1 MAHDR
6 NKTAPSWAKDA
17 VASPQGWR
25 NPKTG
30 ELLVSYK
37 GLDKV
42 VEAPAPKKSAKKVTK
57 KVAQVE
63 LEEVDAEEE
72 KDGEE

>member
-6 NKTAPSWAKDA
+6 NKTAPAWAPDA

-25 NPKTG
+25 HPKTG

-37 GLDKV
+37 GLDKI
-42 VEAPAPKKSAKKVTK
+42 VEKPAAKKTK
-57 KVAQVE
+57 KVAEVE
-63 LEEVDAEEE
+63 ITEEATEE
-72 KDGEE
+72 

>member
-6 NKTAPSWAKDA
+6 NKTAPSWAPDA

-25 NPKTG
+25 HPKTG

-37 GLDKV
+37 GLDKHV
-42 VEAPAPKKSAKKVTK
+42 APPAKPASKKAKKV
-57 KVAQVE
+57 AEVE
-63 LEEVDAEEE
+63 IEEVPASEEE
-72 KDGEE
+72 

>member
-6 NKTAPSWAKDA
+6 NKTAPSWAPDA

-25 NPKTG
+25 HPKTG

-42 VEAPAPKKSAKKVTK
+42 LGEAAPKKAKKATK
-57 KVAQVE
+57 KEAEVTV
-63 LEEVDAEEE
+63 EEVTEAEE
-72 KDGEE
+72 

>member
-6 NKTAPSWAKDA
+6 NKTAPAWAPDA

-25 NPKTG
+25 HPKTG

-37 GLDKV
+37 GLDKI
-42 VEAPAPKKSAKKVTK
+42 VETPKVKKTK
-57 KVAQVE
+57 KVAEVE
-63 LEEVDAEEE
+63 ITEEATEE
-72 KDGEE
+72 

>member
-6 NKTAPSWAKDA
+6 NHTPPSWQKDA
-17 VASPQGWR
+17 VVSPQGWR
-25 NPKTG
+25 HPKTG

-42 VEAPAPKKSAKKVTK
+42 VGVKEAPAKKTK
-57 KVAQVE
+57 KVAEVE
-63 LEEVDAEEE
+63 VTEEATDE
-72 KDGEE
+72 

>member
-6 NKTAPSWAKDA
+6 NHTPPSWQKDA
-17 VASPQGWR
+17 VVSPQGWR
-25 NPKTG
+25 HPKTG

-42 VEAPAPKKSAKKVTK
+42 VKAEAPAKKTK
-57 KVAQVE
+57 KVAEVE
-63 LEEVDAEEE
+63 VTEEATDE
-72 KDGEE
+72 

>member
-6 NKTAPSWAKDA
+6 NHTPPSWQKDA
-17 VASPQGWR
+17 VVSPQGWR
-25 NPKTG
+25 HPKTG

-42 VEAPAPKKSAKKVTK
+42 VKAEAPAKKSTK
-57 KVAQVE
+57 KVAEVTVE
-63 LEEVDAEEE
+63 ETDATDE
-72 KDGEE
+72 

>member
-6 NKTAPSWAKDA
+6 YKTAPTWAPDA

-25 NPKTG
+25 HPKTG

-37 GLDKV
+37 GLDTI
-42 VEAPAPKKSAKKVTK
+42 VEEPKKEKKATK
-57 KVAQVE
+57 KVAEVE
-63 LEEVDAEEE
+63 VEEVTEAEE
-72 KDGEE
+72 